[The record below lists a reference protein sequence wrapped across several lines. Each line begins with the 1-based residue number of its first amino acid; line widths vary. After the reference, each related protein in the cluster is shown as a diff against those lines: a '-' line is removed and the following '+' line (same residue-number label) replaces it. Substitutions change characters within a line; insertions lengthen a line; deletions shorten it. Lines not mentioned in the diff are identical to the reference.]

1 MSSDLIKKKSHTGE
15 DVEIIGPTYEPG
27 QPDYKGDWRRR
38 MGNREMMLK
47 YLKSG
52 ERYWYAEEGY
62 GSEKRKTPA

>member
-27 QPDYKGDWRRR
+27 QPDYKGDWRSR
-38 MGNREMMLK
+38 MGDRAAMLK
-47 YLKSG
+47 YLQSG